1 MMKKVSMF
9 VLVCL
14 VLSGCVASLYTK
26 QVQVNKDANGK
37 IISTTETETIQQQGS
52 TEGLKFKNLKVAE

>member
-1 MMKKVSMF
+1 MKKVSMF

>member
-1 MMKKVSMF
+1 MKKASML
-9 VLVCL
+9 VLICL

-37 IISTTETETIQQQGS
+37 ITSTTETETIQQQGS
-52 TEGLKFKNLKVAE
+52 TEGLKFKNLKVSE